1 MNERVGNERSAMMN
15 EKNMLVLK
23 RRSRLVTFRV
33 SAEEHDALMR
43 SCVASGARS
52 IADFARASVL
62 HTAQRMDSPA
72 ATLSGDLTTLTK
84 SLGDLD
90 VSLNEMRRRIRGV
103 LGIPMDGNGTGNG
116 SNGSDRDGARARSL
130 RAGE

>member
-1 MNERVGNERSAMMN
+1 MDTSLGKESPT
-15 EKNMLVLK
+15 KNGKQMLVLK

-43 SCVASGARS
+43 SCVSSGARS

-62 HTAQRMDSPA
+62 HTAQRVDSPT
-72 ATLSGDLTTLTK
+72 ATLSGDLSTLTK

-90 VSLNEMRRRIRGV
+90 ASLSEIRKRIRGV
-103 LGIPMDGNGTGNG
+103 LGIPVDGADN
-116 SNGSDRDGARARSL
+116 RDGARARSQ

>member
-1 MNERVGNERSAMMN
+1 MINERSAMIN

-43 SCVASGARS
+43 SCVSSGARS

-62 HTAQRMDSPA
+62 HTAQRMDSPT
-72 ATLSGDLTTLTK
+72 ATLSGDLSTLSK
-84 SLGDLD
+84 SLGELD
-90 VSLNEMRRRIRGV
+90 ASLNEIRKRIRGV
-103 LGIPMDGNGTGNG
+103 LGIPMDSNGNG
-116 SNGSDRDGARARSL
+116 SNGVSSSDNRDGARRSQ

>member
-1 MNERVGNERSAMMN
+1 MDTGQVKESAAKD
-15 EKNMLVLK
+15 EKQMLVLK

-43 SCVASGARS
+43 SCVSSGARS

-62 HTAQRMDSPA
+62 HTAQRTDSPT
-72 ATLSGDLTTLTK
+72 ATLSGDLSTLTK

-90 VSLNEMRRRIRGV
+90 ASLSEIRKRIRGV
-103 LGIPMDGNGTGNG
+103 LGIPVDGTDN
-116 SNGSDRDGARARSL
+116 RDGARARSQ

>member
-1 MNERVGNERSAMMN
+1 MDTSQVKESAA
-15 EKNMLVLK
+15 KNGKQMLVLK

-43 SCVASGARS
+43 SCVSSGARS

-62 HTAQRMDSPA
+62 HTAQRVDSPT
-72 ATLSGDLTTLTK
+72 ATLSGDLSTLTK

-90 VSLNEMRRRIRGV
+90 ASLSEIRKRIRGV
-103 LGIPMDGNGTGNG
+103 LGIPVDGTDN
-116 SNGSDRDGARARSL
+116 RDGARARSQ

>member
-1 MNERVGNERSAMMN
+1 MDTSQVKESAAQSR
-15 EKNMLVLK
+15 KQMLVLK

-33 SAEEHDALMR
+33 SADEHDALMR
-43 SCVASGARS
+43 SCVSSGARS

-62 HTAQRMDSPA
+62 HTAQRMDSPT
-72 ATLSGDLTTLTK
+72 ATLSGDLSTLTK

-90 VSLNEMRRRIRGV
+90 ASLTEIRKRIRGV
-103 LGIPMDGNGTGNG
+103 LGIPVDGTEN
-116 SNGSDRDGARARSL
+116 RDGARARSQ

>member
-1 MNERVGNERSAMMN
+1 MAASAIKRERDIN
-15 EKNMLVLK
+15 EKQMLVLK

-33 SAEEHDALMR
+33 SADEHDALMR

-62 HTAQRMDSPA
+62 HTAQRMDSPT
-72 ATLSGDLTTLTK
+72 ATLSGDLSTLSK
-84 SLGDLD
+84 SLGELD
-90 VSLNEMRRRIRGV
+90 ASLSEIRKRIRGV
-103 LGIPMDGNGTGNG
+103 LGIPLEG
-116 SNGSDRDGARARSL
+116 SENRDGTRARSQ

>member
-1 MNERVGNERSAMMN
+1 MDTSQVKESAAQSR
-15 EKNMLVLK
+15 KQMLVLK

-43 SCVASGARS
+43 SCVSSGARS

-62 HTAQRMDSPA
+62 HTAQKVDSPT
-72 ATLSGDLTTLTK
+72 ATLSGDLSTLTK

-90 VSLNEMRRRIRGV
+90 ASLTEIRKRIRGV
-103 LGIPMDGNGTGNG
+103 LGIPLDGTEN
-116 SNGSDRDGARARSL
+116 RDGARARSQ

>member
-1 MNERVGNERSAMMN
+1 MNELSEMIN
-15 EKNMLVLK
+15 EKHMLVMK

-62 HTAQRMDSPA
+62 HTAQRMDSPT
-72 ATLSGDLTTLTK
+72 ATLSGDLTTLSK
-84 SLGDLD
+84 SLGELD
-90 VSLNEMRRRIRGV
+90 ASLNEIRKRIRGV
-103 LGIPMDGNGTGNG
+103 LGIPMDGNGSGSGGGNE
-116 SNGSDRDGARARSL
+116 NRDGARARSQ

>member
-1 MNERVGNERSAMMN
+1 MNERCEMIN
-15 EKNMLVLK
+15 EKHMLVMK

-62 HTAQRMDSPA
+62 HTAQRMDSPT
-72 ATLSGDLTTLTK
+72 ATLSGDLSTLSK
-84 SLGDLD
+84 SLGELD
-90 VSLNEMRRRIRGV
+90 ASLNEIRKRIRGV
-103 LGIPMDGNGTGNG
+103 LGIPMDGNGGNG
-116 SNGSDRDGARARSL
+116 NVANGAANGNDTARARSQ

>member
-1 MNERVGNERSAMMN
+1 MATSLIKERATIN
-15 EKNMLVLK
+15 EKQMLVLK

-62 HTAQRMDSPA
+62 HTAQRTDSPT

-90 VSLNEMRRRIRGV
+90 ASLSEIRKRIRGV
-103 LGIPMDGNGTGNG
+103 LGIPLEGTEN
-116 SNGSDRDGARARSL
+116 RDVARVRSQ

>member
-1 MNERVGNERSAMMN
+1 MNERSEMIN
-15 EKNMLVLK
+15 EKHMLVMK

-62 HTAQRMDSPA
+62 HTAQRMDSPT
-72 ATLSGDLTTLTK
+72 ATLSGDLTTLSK
-84 SLGDLD
+84 SLGELD
-90 VSLNEMRRRIRGV
+90 ASLSEIRKRIRGV
-103 LGIPMDGNGTGNG
+103 LGMPLDGNG
-116 SNGSDRDGARARSL
+116 SNGPNGNDNRDGARARSQ

>member
-1 MNERVGNERSAMMN
+1 MDTSLGKESAT
-15 EKNMLVLK
+15 KNGKQMLVLK

-33 SAEEHDALMR
+33 SAEEHDVLMR
-43 SCVASGARS
+43 SCVSSGARS

-62 HTAQRMDSPA
+62 HTAQRVDSPT
-72 ATLSGDLTTLTK
+72 ATLSGDLSTLTK

-90 VSLNEMRRRIRGV
+90 ASLSEIRKRIRGV
-103 LGIPMDGNGTGNG
+103 LGIPVDGTDN
-116 SNGSDRDGARARSL
+116 RDGARARSQ

>member
-1 MNERVGNERSAMMN
+1 MDTSQVKESAAQSR
-15 EKNMLVLK
+15 KQMLVLK

-43 SCVASGARS
+43 SCVSSGARS

-62 HTAQRMDSPA
+62 HTAQRMDSPT
-72 ATLSGDLTTLTK
+72 ATLSGDLSTLTK

-90 VSLNEMRRRIRGV
+90 ASLTEIRKRIRGV
-103 LGIPMDGNGTGNG
+103 LGIPVDGTEN
-116 SNGSDRDGARARSL
+116 RDGARARSQ

>member
-1 MNERVGNERSAMMN
+1 MNENLAASAVKERASVSD
-15 EKNMLVLK
+15 KNMLVMK

-33 SAEEHDALMR
+33 SAEEHDTLMR

-62 HTAQRMDSPA
+62 HSSQRMDTPT
-72 ATLSGDLTTLTK
+72 ATLSGDLTTLSK
-84 SLGDLD
+84 SLGELD
-90 VSLNEMRRRIRGV
+90 ASLSEIRKRIRGV
-103 LGIPMDGNGTGNG
+103 LGMPLDGAEG
-116 SNGSDRDGARARSL
+116 RDGARTRSQ

>member
-1 MNERVGNERSAMMN
+1 MDTIQVKESAA
-15 EKNMLVLK
+15 KSGKQMLVLK

-43 SCVASGARS
+43 SCVSSGARS

-62 HTAQRMDSPA
+62 HTAQRMDSPT
-72 ATLSGDLTTLTK
+72 ATLSGDLSTLTK

-90 VSLNEMRRRIRGV
+90 ASLTEIRKRIRGV
-103 LGIPMDGNGTGNG
+103 LGIPVDGTEN
-116 SNGSDRDGARARSL
+116 RDGARARSQ

>member
-1 MNERVGNERSAMMN
+1 MINERVMIN

-62 HTAQRMDSPA
+62 HTAQRMDSPT
-72 ATLSGDLTTLTK
+72 ATLSGDLTTLSK
-84 SLGDLD
+84 SLGELD
-90 VSLNEMRRRIRGV
+90 ASLNEIRKRIRGV
-103 LGIPMDGNGTGNG
+103 LGIPMDGNG
-116 SNGSDRDGARARSL
+116 SNGNAAIGNDTAKARSQ

>member
-1 MNERVGNERSAMMN
+1 MNERSEMIN
-15 EKNMLVLK
+15 EKHMLVMK

-62 HTAQRMDSPA
+62 HTAQRMDSPT
-72 ATLSGDLTTLTK
+72 ATLSGDLTTLSK
-84 SLGDLD
+84 SLGELD
-90 VSLNEMRRRIRGV
+90 ASLSEIRKRIRGV
-103 LGIPMDGNGTGNG
+103 LGMPLDGNG
-116 SNGSDRDGARARSL
+116 SNGNDNRDGTRARSQ

>member
-1 MNERVGNERSAMMN
+1 METSDNAKRVLMMN
-15 EKNMLVLK
+15 EKQMLVLK

-62 HTAQRMDSPA
+62 HTAQRMESPT
-72 ATLSGDLTTLTK
+72 ATLSGDLTTLSK
-84 SLGDLD
+84 SLGELD
-90 VSLNEMRRRIRGV
+90 ASLNEMRKRIRGV
-103 LGIPMDGNGTGNG
+103 LGMPMDD
-116 SNGSDRDGARARSL
+116 SRDVTRVRSQ
-130 RAGE
+130 RAGEL

>member
-1 MNERVGNERSAMMN
+1 MINERVMIN

-62 HTAQRMDSPA
+62 HTAQRMDSPS
-72 ATLSGDLTTLTK
+72 ATLSGDLSTLSK
-84 SLGDLD
+84 SLGELD
-90 VSLNEMRRRIRGV
+90 ASLNEIRKRIRGV
-103 LGIPMDGNGTGNG
+103 LGIPMDGNGNGGNG
-116 SNGSDRDGARARSL
+116 GNANGSDSRDGARARSQ

>member
-1 MNERVGNERSAMMN
+1 MDTSQVKESAAQSR
-15 EKNMLVLK
+15 KQMLVLK

-43 SCVASGARS
+43 SCVSSGARS

-62 HTAQRMDSPA
+62 HTAQRMDSPT
-72 ATLSGDLTTLTK
+72 ATLSGDLSTLTK

-90 VSLNEMRRRIRGV
+90 ASLTEIRKRIRGV
-103 LGIPMDGNGTGNG
+103 LGIPVDGTDN
-116 SNGSDRDGARARSL
+116 RDGARARSQ

>member
-1 MNERVGNERSAMMN
+1 MDTSQVKESAT
-15 EKNMLVLK
+15 KNGKQMLVLK

-43 SCVASGARS
+43 SCVSSGARS

-62 HTAQRMDSPA
+62 HTAQRTDSPT
-72 ATLSGDLTTLTK
+72 ATLSGDLSTLTK

-90 VSLNEMRRRIRGV
+90 ASLSEIRKRIRGV
-103 LGIPMDGNGTGNG
+103 LGIPVDGTDN
-116 SNGSDRDGARARSL
+116 RDGARARSQ